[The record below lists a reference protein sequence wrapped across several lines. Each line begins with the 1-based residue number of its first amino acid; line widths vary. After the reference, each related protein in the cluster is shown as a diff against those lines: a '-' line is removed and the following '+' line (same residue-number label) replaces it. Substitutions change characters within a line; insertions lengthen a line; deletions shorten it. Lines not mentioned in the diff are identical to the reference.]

1 MCIRDRLFTNEN
13 IKNNSIPI
21 KKPSAFKQDA
31 ETKYYLYKSDYKYIP
46 MTDMQATKL
55 NAALGNGLKDDS
67 MLSPKQIQYYNSI
80 KDKDKS
86 KLKNQIGKGIV
97 DGW

>member
-1 MCIRDRLFTNEN
+1 
-13 IKNNSIPI
+13 
-21 KKPSAFKQDA
+21 
-31 ETKYYLYKSDYKYIP
+31 
-46 MTDMQATKL
+46 
-55 NAALGNGLKDDS
+55 